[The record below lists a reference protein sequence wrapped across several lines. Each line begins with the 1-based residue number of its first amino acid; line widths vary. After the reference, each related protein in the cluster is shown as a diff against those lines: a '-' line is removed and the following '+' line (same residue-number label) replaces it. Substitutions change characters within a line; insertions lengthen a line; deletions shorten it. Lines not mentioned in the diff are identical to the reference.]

1 MGSSSS
7 AGGVVLIVFG
17 VLVASEII
25 SKVTGIYSHWLFVLP
40 GLLIGM
46 LAATIIR

>member
-46 LAATIIR
+46 LTARSIR